1 MPVCLILFAAV
12 SGSVFACSNSCLNS
26 GDKQCATIS
35 GYSGYETCGDYN
47 YDSCLEWSGIMVC
60 PSGQT
65 CSSGACVTTPQ
76 ICVPAA
82 VSVCKVCNAAGS
94 AWVDDSTKCATGQT
108 CTNGACVGC
117 TATTCTALGH
127 TCGSYSDNC
136 GGTLNCGTCATGQSC
151 VNGACAATPTCTA
164 TTCTALGHTC
174 GSYGDNCGGT
184 LNCGTCA
191 TGQTCTNGACVV
203 APAVTPTVDLKVN
216 GVDGPVSV
224 AEGGSIVLSWN
235 STNATSCAVFGSWSG
250 NQPAAGLAST
260 TVIPGNNTYSIIC
273 SGLGGS
279 ATDSVEVDAINNTP
293 VMSLP
298 ATLSV
303 PSGGSATLQA
313 SVQNG
318 NNLSYSWFCSA
329 GTLSSSTVLDPVYVA
344 PTVSREIDATCGLS
358 AQDNSGH
365 SLGKSIQISIEPAT
379 TQPNN
384 PVITN
389 PVTPVQPTA
398 RAQIL
403 AKIAQIQ
410 TLIAALQQELAAL
423 NNPTVTTTGN
433 GMLAVAMQAG
443 NITQSLPFSKNIN
456 AHAGDTLTFKITV
469 SNNANGTFADVTL
482 NNLLPTSLNAA
493 QNIKVNGVTA
503 SGTFAQGLDIGG
515 FSTSLAKTITFTA
528 SVSTSAG
535 TQSLTDTATAT
546 AGGTAAHDVVTIAVN

>member
-1 MPVCLILFAAV
+1 MDSSAVTVYNKPINDKNMICKQTIEFKKYLSKGSVFLPVCLILFAAV

-136 GGTLNCGTCATGQSC
+136 GGTLNCGTCATGQ
-151 VNGACAATPTCTA
+151 
-164 TTCTALGHTC
+164 
-174 GSYGDNCGGT
+174 
-184 LNCGTCA
+184 
-191 TGQTCTNGACVV
+191 TCTNGACV
-203 APAVTPTVDLKVN
+203 AQPAVTPTVDLKVN